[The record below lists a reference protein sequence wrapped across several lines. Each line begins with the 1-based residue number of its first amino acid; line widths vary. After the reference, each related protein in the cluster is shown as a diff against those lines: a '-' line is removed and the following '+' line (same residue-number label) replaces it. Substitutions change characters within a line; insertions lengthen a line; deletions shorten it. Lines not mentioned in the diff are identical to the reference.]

1 MSDDRPRS
9 AADATRRTDV
19 NEVGAPDRGPRPPGP
34 PADGQARG
42 QVPQDPPPD
51 RVPYEA
57 QVFGRMSVFGLGI
70 GAVYWFLTYETAGS
84 VLLFT
89 FGIASGVAAVAIFV
103 GGRGTKGRAAAVSQA
118 AAAGRG
124 VDREPVPAPGWAPVL
139 IAIGLGGLGMGLA
152 LGPWLSIAGILFALA
167 AAGRW
172 LSSAMTETDD
182 ARGVPRRVPEE

>member
-1 MSDDRPRS
+1 
-9 AADATRRTDV
+9 V
-19 NEVGAPDRGPRPPGP
+19 
-34 PADGQARG
+34 
-42 QVPQDPPPD
+42 VPQDPPRD
-51 RVPYEA
+51 RIPYEA
-57 QVFGRMSVFGLGI
+57 QVFGRMSVFGLAI

-89 FGIASGVAAVAIFV
+89 FGIASGVAAVAIFL
-103 GGRGTKGRAAAVSQA
+103 GGRDTKARAAAVSA
-118 AAAGRG
+118 AVAAGRT

-167 AAGRW
+167 AARRW
-172 LSSAMTETDD
+172 LSAAMTETDD